1 MLLPSAARS
10 GGLIEGDRK
19 MKANVGGLDR
29 ILRVVAGLAILSQF
43 FVGLQTPWAL
53 IGLVPLGTAL
63 IGYCPAYTLLG
74 LNSCPIKAKQA

>member
-1 MLLPSAARS
+1 
-10 GGLIEGDRK
+10 

-29 ILRVVAGLAILSQF
+29 ILRVVAGLAILSQY

-63 IGYCPAYTLLG
+63 IGFCPAYTLLG
-74 LNSCPIKAKQA
+74 LSTCPMKAKQA